1 MRRALTG
8 CYGNAKE
15 GSLYTTFKFFINIM
29 GHDPLL
35 PRGAAVQTHAGHLK
49 GRQETIQST
58 LHRVSVILVTLT
70 KTTNTYRLDHHV

>member
-49 GRQETIQST
+49 GR
-58 LHRVSVILVTLT
+58 
-70 KTTNTYRLDHHV
+70 